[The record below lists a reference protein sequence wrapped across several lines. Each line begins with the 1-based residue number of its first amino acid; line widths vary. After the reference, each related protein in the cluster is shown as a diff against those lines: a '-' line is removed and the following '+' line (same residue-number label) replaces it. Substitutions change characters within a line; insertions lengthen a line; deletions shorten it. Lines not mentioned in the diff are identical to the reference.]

1 MSIITMHQMAVM
13 SVQYVH
19 YTFDYY
25 LDSMHQCG
33 IKNLDL
39 WGGSPHYCR
48 LDYLT
53 SSSAERKLLEMR
65 RKAESLGMK
74 YVMYT
79 PETLGYPYSFS
90 APEQPIR
97 DRTVDYFDMAMDD
110 ALTLGT
116 NRVFMN
122 SGCTLSIFQEKTA
135 GSAPLKR
142 YIRFV
147 KWLKNVVFLF
157 YLSSCSHMKAIFW

>member
-1 MSIITMHQMAVM
+1 MSIITMDQIAVM

-74 YVMYT
+74 YVMYNAWYK
-79 PETLGYPYSFS
+79 PCFHEQRVWPSRYS
-90 APEQPIR
+90 
-97 DRTVDYFDMAMDD
+97 
-110 ALTLGT
+110 
-116 NRVFMN
+116 
-122 SGCTLSIFQEKTA
+122 
-135 GSAPLKR
+135 KR
-142 YIRFV
+142 RQ
-147 KWLKNVVFLF
+147 LE
-157 YLSSCSHMKAIFW
+157 ARR

>member
-1 MSIITMHQMAVM
+1 MSIITMDQIAVM

-53 SSSAERKLLEMR
+53 SSSAERKLLETKS
-65 RKAESLGMK
+65 RKSGNEIC
-74 YVMYT
+74 YVYT
-79 PETLGYPYSFS
+79 
-90 APEQPIR
+90 
-97 DRTVDYFDMAMDD
+97 
-110 ALTLGT
+110 
-116 NRVFMN
+116 
-122 SGCTLSIFQEKTA
+122 
-135 GSAPLKR
+135 
-142 YIRFV
+142 
-147 KWLKNVVFLF
+147 
-157 YLSSCSHMKAIFW
+157 